1 MIILHFIYLDIG
13 VMTGDSAMRI
23 ISHKAL
29 GVYTECILT
38 PSFIKNLCF
47 LCNICTKLCVL
58 SNASYCTPV
67 LQLNKLSCCCFTLSA
82 MWLFYRCFEL
92 FQDTQ
97 ICAHTWRNYQIAKEL
112 KCLAAKKD
120 LPLPQCWVTVMV
132 LIYISNCANLEV
144 VDPQQKTFSLL
155 STFSVKT
162 FIYWMGVT
170 RLEKRVQQAG
180 GEKEVKNQKKG
191 SEKW

>member
-13 VMTGDSAMRI
+13 VMTGDSAMCI
-23 ISHKAL
+23 ISHKAS

-47 LCNICTKLCVL
+47 LCNFCTKLCVL

-92 FQDTQ
+92 FQDT
-97 ICAHTWRNYQIAKEL
+97 HRFVPTWRNYQIAKEF

-144 VDPQQKTFSLL
+144 ADPPPP
-155 STFSVKT
+155 
-162 FIYWMGVT
+162 
-170 RLEKRVQQAG
+170 
-180 GEKEVKNQKKG
+180 QKKKNIL
-191 SEKW
+191 SSLYL

>member
-1 MIILHFIYLDIG
+1 
-13 VMTGDSAMRI
+13 
-23 ISHKAL
+23 
-29 GVYTECILT
+29 
-38 PSFIKNLCF
+38 
-47 LCNICTKLCVL
+47 
-58 SNASYCTPV
+58 
-67 LQLNKLSCCCFTLSA
+67 
-82 MWLFYRCFEL
+82 
-92 FQDTQ
+92 
-97 ICAHTWRNYQIAKEL
+97 
-112 KCLAAKKD
+112 
-120 LPLPQCWVTVMV
+120 MV

-144 VDPQQKTFSLL
+144 ADPPPKKKTFSLL

>member
-1 MIILHFIYLDIG
+1 
-13 VMTGDSAMRI
+13 
-23 ISHKAL
+23 
-29 GVYTECILT
+29 
-38 PSFIKNLCF
+38 
-47 LCNICTKLCVL
+47 
-58 SNASYCTPV
+58 
-67 LQLNKLSCCCFTLSA
+67 
-82 MWLFYRCFEL
+82 
-92 FQDTQ
+92 
-97 ICAHTWRNYQIAKEL
+97 
-112 KCLAAKKD
+112 
-120 LPLPQCWVTVMV
+120 MV

-144 VDPQQKTFSLL
+144 ADPPPPQKKTTFSLL